1 MTQLHPPVRYAVTCA
16 LAAASLVL
24 ACVIDGSLNLGEQ
37 APAAGDPDVKLAGVV
52 TGADTQRVALVSING
67 RSTRVVRPGDLLPGD
82 FAVLAIDDTSLTYRH
97 GARKVRVGMHNA
109 GAE

>member
-1 MTQLHPPVRYAVTCA
+1 MINLPTPGRYVATCA

-24 ACVIDGSLNLGEQ
+24 ACVIDGNLGMDTQ
-37 APAAGDPDVKLAGVV
+37 APARGDPDIKLAGVV

-67 RSTRVVRPGDLLPGD
+67 LSTRLVRPGDLLAGD

-97 GARKVRVGMHNA
+97 GARKVRVGMRNA
-109 GAE
+109 GAD